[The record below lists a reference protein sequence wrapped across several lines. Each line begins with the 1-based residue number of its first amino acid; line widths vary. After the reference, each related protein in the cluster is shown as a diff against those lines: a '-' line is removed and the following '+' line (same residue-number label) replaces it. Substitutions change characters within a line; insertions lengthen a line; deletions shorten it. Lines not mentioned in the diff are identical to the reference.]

1 MNKYKLMRINITTNF
16 VLFDLYND
24 TTHTNFELKL
34 CTAIKRCRNIIQ
46 LREITN
52 GYVGKI
58 EYLDKWVDR
67 LELVDLL
74 FYVER

>member
-34 CTAIKRCRNIIQ
+34 CIASKRCRNIIQ
-46 LREITN
+46 LRLITE

-58 EYLDKWVDR
+58 DYLEEWINR
-67 LELVDLL
+67 LELIDLL